1 MICKLNHLC
10 TNLSIKERTFLWVRY
25 RTEELQQQN
34 VIKKVQGSKE
44 KENVVAAEIKKKI
57 TWYALAV
64 TSQIPRYTRYH
75 RWHTANLSWR
85 NCFAIS

>member
-75 RWHTANLSWR
+75 RWHAANLSWR